1 MRIMKKKFTLSNY
14 VDYDFSLIGIC
25 SQEEDFKLCFFLNQ
39 ALQLDF
45 ERIRDIEILLP
56 KQGNLVSFSCF
67 EYTDLDSDL
76 SWYLIANR
84 HPASNLLP
92 DQKQTDYL
100 LRIVGEQELI
110 DTTQLVNR
118 IKEISCVLTAFVIPP
133 QDVKNIENIL
143 L

>member
-1 MRIMKKKFTLSNY
+1 MRIMKKKFTLNNY

-25 SQEEDFKLCFFLNQ
+25 SQEEDFKLCYFLNQ

-56 KQGNLVSFSCF
+56 KQGNMISFSCF
-67 EYTDLDSDL
+67 EYIDTESDL
-76 SWYLIANR
+76 SWYLISNR
-84 HPASNLLP
+84 NPASNLLS
-92 DQKQTDYL
+92 DQKQTDFL

-110 DTTQLVNR
+110 DPIEIVNR
-118 IKEISCVLTAFVIPP
+118 IKEIGCVLTAYVIQP
-133 QDVKNIENIL
+133 QEVKNIENIL